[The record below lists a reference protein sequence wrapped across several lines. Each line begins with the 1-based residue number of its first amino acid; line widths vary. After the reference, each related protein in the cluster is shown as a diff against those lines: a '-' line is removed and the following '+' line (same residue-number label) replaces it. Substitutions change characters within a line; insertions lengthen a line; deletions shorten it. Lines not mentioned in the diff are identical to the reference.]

1 MGKEIDEQ
9 YNDEE
14 ARRRFEAAL
23 RGARVGH
30 ESMKDI
36 SPKRAG
42 KRKAKVETGERP
54 ASNGRVHKGRT
65 RG

>member
-14 ARRRFEAAL
+14 AQRRFEAAL

-42 KRKAKVETGERP
+42 KRKAKVDGGT
-54 ASNGRVHKGRT
+54 ASL
-65 RG
+65 